1 MTKKKSMQS
10 MSYEEAF
17 QELETIVQQ
26 LESGDLPLEESLDFF
41 ERGQSLGKY
50 CSDLLEKAE
59 LTLKKLAPSESGA
72 FAEVDFS
79 LEEE

>member
-1 MTKKKSMQS
+1 MTKKKSMQN

-59 LTLKKLAPSESGA
+59 LTLKKLAPSENGA
-72 FAEVDFS
+72 FAEVDFL